1 MRTTSGEVRAEAIA
15 ADIGH
20 VHLLWHGRY
29 GALRVLF
36 DECLVEEDEVG
47 EAPARGL
54 VRGLERLEV
63 GLNNL
68 LVSRELNLPRATYI
82 RLWLQGMRRKGSVCL
97 RPLSGAS

>member
-1 MRTTSGEVRAEAIA
+1 MRTTSRKVRTEAIA
-15 ADIGH
+15 ADVGH
-20 VHLLWHGRY
+20 VLLLWHGRY

-36 DECLVEEDEVG
+36 DKGLVEEDEVG

-63 GLNNL
+63 GLDGL
-68 LVSRELNLPRATYI
+68 LVSYEPKLPGVLYI
-82 RLWLQGMRRKGSVCL
+82 RLWLQGMRRKGSVCP